1 MTTPP
6 YYSDSIVEVRFNVK
20 SKQPNNTKDIWHLY
34 KCSNMFNEWFWRSSV
49 VGRGLFTSF
58 YPLVESNSRRT
69 RVTFFSIL
77 FLHVTLL
84 FQKDLLTKL
93 FYSLKLHFILK
104 IIHSYTLF
112 YFIIIL
118 KWSAVRSIMLRALV
132 YYCDRLTQMKIQYT
146 GHKWVRYRLIIM
158 I

>member
-1 MTTPP
+1 MKIYYKCWQHDTCNLKTVFIALWRLLLYWMTTPP
-6 YYSDSIVEVRFNVK
+6 NYSDSIVEVRFNVK
-20 SKQPNNTKDIWHLY
+20 SKQPNNTKDIWHHY

-84 FQKDLLTKL
+84 FQKDHLTKL
-93 FYSLKLHFILK
+93 FFSLKLHFILK
-104 IIHSYTLF
+104 IIHS
-112 YFIIIL
+112 
-118 KWSAVRSIMLRALV
+118 
-132 YYCDRLTQMKIQYT
+132 
-146 GHKWVRYRLIIM
+146 
-158 I
+158 